1 MEKGLEIL
9 KHINEL
15 YKGDVSDEEMLRFAE
30 KNSEIVNSWQEAF
43 QNYELEDVLRIV
55 DEYWTHKS
63 NKTAP
68 RVAQLLAM
76 LNSDKDVKR
85 VYSHAEEPIE
95 TKTDS
100 HIFWNTDP
108 ALGYYLR
115 DAETKP
121 SEEVHALLFYRW
133 ALNDIIA
140 EMVDTLPNADKM
152 NFGQKVAIV
161 RRNYW
166 DADITDRVEQYARG
180 AVKSSGSLQDMANTL
195 ASHWRM

>member
-85 VYSHAEEPIE
+85 VYSHVEEPIE
-95 TKTDS
+95 TKADS
-100 HIFWNTDP
+100 HTFWNTDP
-108 ALGYYLR
+108 AMAYYLR
-115 DAETKP
+115 DVETKP
-121 SEEVHALLFYRW
+121 SEEVHALLFYRG
-133 ALNDIIA
+133 ALNDIIT

-152 NFGQKVAIV
+152 SFGQKVAIV
-161 RRNYW
+161 RRNRW
-166 DADITDRVEQYARG
+166 DEDITDRVEQYARG
-180 AVKSSGSLQDMANTL
+180 L
-195 ASHWRM
+195 ADLWRM